1 MTLSLEMHNLHSGIL
16 SGKKC
21 YVGVGGM
28 HTISRFE
35 AKSAVQKG
43 AILNSGVRVSK
54 ILPFERTLG
63 SDSDAII
70 VDGKIDKDTDSSA
83 EASYPGKVSSECSLN
98 KSEDENKDVNKDEN
112 KNQNQNQNNGRKWE
126 LFGTG
131 GPAALHDS
139 AEKVASGVNHYSL
152 GTFDAVVLTGKNVL

>member
-1 MTLSLEMHNLHSGIL
+1 MFISHSGIL

-35 AKSAVQKG
+35 AKSAVKRG

-54 ILPFERTLG
+54 ILPFKQNLG
-63 SDSDAII
+63 SDSDVI
-70 VDGKIDKDTDSSA
+70 VDGRIESTNSSG
-83 EASYPGKVSSECSLN
+83 EESYPGKVNAECSSN
-98 KSEDENKDVNKDEN
+98 KSQNKDEN
-112 KNQNQNQNNGRKWE
+112 KNKDKDRKWE

-131 GPAALHDS
+131 GAAALHDS

-152 GTFDAVVLTGKNVL
+152 GTFDAVILTGKNFL

>member
-1 MTLSLEMHNLHSGIL
+1 MYVPHSGIL

-35 AKSAVQKG
+35 AKSAVKRG

-54 ILPFERTLG
+54 ILPFKQTLG
-63 SDSDAII
+63 CDSDS
-70 VDGKIDKDTDSSA
+70 GEGSL
-83 EASYPGKVSSECSLN
+83 PRKVSEECSLN
-98 KSEDENKDVNKDEN
+98 KDKNKD
-112 KNQNQNQNNGRKWE
+112 RKWE

-131 GPAALHDS
+131 GAAALHDS

-152 GTFDAVVLTGKNVL
+152 GTFDAVILTGKNFL